1 MSSSSNNHY
10 IRAET
15 SARIDACFGG
25 VVVQSPGNKFQYF
38 QDRNKRWP
46 FTCSEKGCACLRVF
60 FSSPLSLF
68 QSLSPIFSLS
78 FFFCKRAARCV
89 CVCSPFLRAR
99 VWCVDVCRRRRRR
112 EDDLVGGVSCFLFFV
127 LVSKRARRIFCFF
140 FSIVRVLPTTAAA
153 AAAATVLLFFSR
165 LTRRTDFFFP
175 LSMMM
180 MKRQTRC

>member
-68 QSLSPIFSLS
+68 QSLSPIFSPS
-78 FFFCKRAARCV
+78 FFFVNARARCV

-140 FSIVRVLPTTAAA
+140 FFDRSC
-153 AAAATVLLFFSR
+153 ATNNSSSSSSSNGLTFLLA
-165 LTRRTDFFFP
+165 TD
-175 LSMMM
+175 S
-180 MKRQTRC
+180 TD